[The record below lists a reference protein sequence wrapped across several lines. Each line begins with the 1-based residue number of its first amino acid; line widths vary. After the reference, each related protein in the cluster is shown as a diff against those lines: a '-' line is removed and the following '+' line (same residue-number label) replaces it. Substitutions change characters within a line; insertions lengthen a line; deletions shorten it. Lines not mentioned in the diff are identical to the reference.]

1 MANSKTSQSR
11 PFIQVIDDDTTIL
24 FLARQY
30 LSKAGFSV
38 EIAENGKIGLT
49 IIEEKKPDIVLLDV
63 QMPEMNGFDT
73 CAKIREM
80 PDTKHTPI
88 LMVTGLDDYESIE
101 KAYEAG
107 ATDFFTKPINWLLLE
122 HRIRYMLRLSR
133 TEGELRAAR
142 EDLEQRVE
150 QRTQELQ
157 KTNTELQEEIR
168 NRQQIEITLRKAYE
182 ELKSTQSQL
191 VQSAKLASIGE
202 LAAGVVHELNQPLMV
217 IRGYTQTLIR
227 HPGDG
232 TDTNKWLKLIEKN
245 TGRMTSIINHL
256 RIFSRQS
263 QSELKPVDLN
273 QIIEDAFLMV
283 GEQLRLHDI
292 QTVKNL
298 SADVP
303 KIKGDVNK
311 LEQVILNLIT
321 NARDAIE
328 QRRKKE
334 PKPDP
339 MDYEQSQGKLEI
351 VTRMA
356 DAGADF
362 IEILIKDTGSGIPE
376 ETAHKIFDPFFTTK
390 EVGKGTGLGL
400 SISYGIIKEHHAEID
415 IVETGPEGTTFR
427 IKFPVEKPL

>member
-1 MANSKTSQSR
+1 MANSKTSQGR

>member
-1 MANSKTSQSR
+1 MANSKTSQGR

-49 IIEEKKPDIVLLDV
+49 VIEEKKPDIVLLDV

-133 TEGELRAAR
+133 TEGELRTAR

-351 VTRMA
+351 ITRMA
-356 DAGADF
+356 DAGTDF

-376 ETAHKIFDPFFTTK
+376 EMAHKIFDPFFTTK

-427 IKFPVEKPL
+427 IKFPVEKP

>member
-1 MANSKTSQSR
+1 MANSKTSQGR

-49 IIEEKKPDIVLLDV
+49 VIEEKKPDIVLLDV

-133 TEGELRAAR
+133 SEEALRTAQ
-142 EDLEQRVE
+142 EELEQRVE
-150 QRTQELQ
+150 ERTEELQ
-157 KTNTELQEEIR
+157 KTNAELQEEIR
-168 NRQQIEITLRKAYE
+168 QRQQIEITLRKAYE

-217 IRGYTQTLIR
+217 IRGYTQTLLR
-227 HPGDG
+227 PPGDD
-232 TDTNKWLKLIEKN
+232 TDTKKWLKTIEKN

-263 QSELKPVDLN
+263 QSEFKPVDLN

-351 VTRMA
+351 ITRMA
-356 DAGADF
+356 DAGTDF

-376 ETAHKIFDPFFTTK
+376 EMAHKIFDPFFTTK

-427 IKFPVEKPL
+427 IKFPVEKP